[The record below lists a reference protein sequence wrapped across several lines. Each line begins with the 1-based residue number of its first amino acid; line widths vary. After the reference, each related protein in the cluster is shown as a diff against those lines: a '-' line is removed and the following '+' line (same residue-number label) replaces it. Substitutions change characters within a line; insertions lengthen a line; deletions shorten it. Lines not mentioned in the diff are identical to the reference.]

1 MPIPGMENLLPR
13 QGEIKAARGW
23 EPYFARPSLTQR
35 CPCNFSSA
43 LGAPCQGVGRSP
55 VKAGLAVASA
65 GPAADQPLAP
75 PGRACGWSVSPSPA
89 DGEASLTTGWEDVLA
104 TWKGGPA
111 KGWALL
117 QEAPGGQLGCWT
129 ECDL

>member
-89 DGEASLTTGWEDVLA
+89 DGEARFDHRLGGCVGHMERWTSKGLGPSPGSPWWAVGVL
-104 TWKGGPA
+104 
-111 KGWALL
+111 
-117 QEAPGGQLGCWT
+117 
-129 ECDL
+129 DRM